1 MIKKTWY
8 FLNLHKY
15 NMMIALNRSS
25 TCSCTD
31 SQTNKCLFLLLLW
44 QGWVFLGLKNWSA
57 IFWMARSQ
65 YFGNILREPPQTSTT
80 TCKWPSTFHITL
92 QRSSAK
98 CDCEFSL
105 WNSEKWSVVTRD
117 RFIFFSFFFV
127 VVTRH
132 DEEWAIVE
140 SCTGIT
146 QAYCELS
153 SLIQNY
159 RTSYK
164 VKVQLVAGVNESA
177 WAIKRFLPNLSK
189 NLGMSL
195 ISVILYS

>member
-1 MIKKTWY
+1 
-8 FLNLHKY
+8 
-15 NMMIALNRSS
+15 MIALHRCS
-25 TCSCTD
+25 TRSCTD

-57 IFWMARSQ
+57 IFWMARSH
-65 YFGNILREPPQTSTT
+65 YFGNSLWEPPQTSTT

-92 QRSSAK
+92 QRSSTK

-117 RFIFFSFFFV
+117 RFIFFSCLFFV

-132 DEEWAIVE
+132 DEKWARVQ
-140 SCTGIT
+140 SCTGIKE
-146 QAYCELS
+146 AHCELS
-153 SLIQNY
+153 SLIKNY

-177 WAIKRFLPNLSK
+177 WAMKRFLPNQSK